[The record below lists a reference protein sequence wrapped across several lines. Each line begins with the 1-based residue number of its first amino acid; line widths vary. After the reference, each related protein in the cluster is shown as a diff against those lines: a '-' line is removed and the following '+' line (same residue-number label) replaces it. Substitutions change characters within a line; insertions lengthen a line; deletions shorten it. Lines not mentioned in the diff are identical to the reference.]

1 MALKPIAI
9 QDLNLNPITII
20 GEKWMLITAGSQ
32 QRGYNTMTASWG
44 HLGSIWGRTSTC
56 GPSAVVYIRQSR
68 YTKQFV
74 DREDLFTLSVLPE
87 QYRKAL
93 GYLGSKSGRDEDKVA
108 AVGLTPVFD
117 GETTYFAEA
126 ELVLVCRKLYRATLT
141 PENILDKTIVDRVYG
156 DGDLHDMYIG
166 EIIRALAAE

>member
-1 MALKPIAI
+1 
-9 QDLNLNPITII
+9 
-20 GEKWMLITAGSQ
+20 
-32 QRGYNTMTASWG
+32 
-44 HLGSIWGRTSTC
+44 
-56 GPSAVVYIRQSR
+56 
-68 YTKQFV
+68 
-74 DREDLFTLSVLPE
+74 
-87 QYRKAL
+87 
-93 GYLGSKSGRDEDKVA
+93 VA

-166 EIIRALAAE
+166 RSSGPWRRNEKRKTGTAKL